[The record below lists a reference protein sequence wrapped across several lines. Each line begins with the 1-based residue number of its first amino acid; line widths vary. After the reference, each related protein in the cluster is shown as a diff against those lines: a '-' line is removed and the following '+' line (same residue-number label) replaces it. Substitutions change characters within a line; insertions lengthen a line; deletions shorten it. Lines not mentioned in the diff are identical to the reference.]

1 MDFKSID
8 NKSYS
13 AWFRIEAESL
23 PTIDLTPGP
32 RPVVF
37 REYNTDED
45 IFKPIRT
52 FLVEIQIQTNVN
64 GVSLDTFIKNNDTD
78 IEVYI
83 MEGAN
88 ILWRGYVLQDD
99 IEEVW
104 DDGNHYLVVRAAE
117 GFGLLKSIPFAV
129 SGAEA
134 VGKYTPLQ
142 FIENA
147 LYTLFTGGVT
157 ADYYVLNNLFHDS
170 MVDTAGRHPL
180 NQCYLDA
187 KTFQQEGTV
196 YDDSYTVIEKI
207 CTAFGQS
214 IFFYENQMWLFRP
227 EELYTSYNNNLRLAN
242 VTSVNQFE
250 ILKRF
255 DVEVGVGR
263 EMQPIMPEMLRSIN
277 RATKFD
283 EIDFYFKEF
292 DEVLQNETLG
302 RGSLES
308 STTNTKTFTVNS
320 WTFGNGNLNNTT
332 PVPSPYIF
340 RAVEEY
346 DTNLN
351 GPLLDRY
358 VYFTMPGVAPTA
370 YWVKSQPVSITAN
383 GYVKIEFEHKLTYT
397 TLGWADLMPVAWV
410 IIQVPLG
417 YYALNQTGDWIF
429 YSTLAGATGGA
440 IRVDYSAGSGVS
452 LTEWNIIEVE
462 SKPIPLGGTL
472 TVYLGSGTTSG
483 VANTAYFRNLNFTYN
498 SAFEKELG
506 LRKIIGVNSYY
517 EKALTINN
525 SYKKETFIDDHFSSV
540 HRGAIFQSDQTTLTD
555 KRWYR
560 YRFNTEVLGFRRQ
573 NATAQW
579 EHNRFNRNKIDVNMY
594 GLWWDDAGSPAFM
607 GFQNTYRFM
616 DDDVNKLYY
625 AANIS
630 EIDLVNNTWQGTLVE
645 VWDQTKDLPTTQTFE
660 ADFTLGT
667 YTTATL
673 TAPLTLVSAGNFSI
687 QTSNTARY
695 DGVATIV
702 TPVTVNISGTI
713 SCSTYPKNVTFE
725 LRKSGTAIK
734 TITFT
739 VYTTIQ
745 PFNLDLS
752 VGTQTI
758 ATNNTFTVVI
768 TGHSS
773 VTIGGGD
780 MKINTPGTA
789 YTFDTYTDN
798 YLYQ

>member
-13 AWFRIEAESL
+13 AWFRIEGESL
-23 PTIDLTPGP
+23 PTIDLSPGP

-88 ILWRGYVLQDD
+88 ILWRGFVLQDD

-170 MVDTAGRHPL
+170 MLDTAGRHSL

-283 EIDFYFKEF
+283 EVDFYYNVF
-292 DEVLQNETLG
+292 DEVLINETFE
-302 RGSLES
+302 RGTLTS
-308 STTNTKTFTVNS
+308 SGTTFKEFSVNS
-320 WTFGNGNLNNTT
+320 WTYGFGSISNTT
-332 PVPSPYIF
+332 PPSSGVL
-340 RAVEEY
+340 RAREDYAVAL
-346 DTNLN
+346 TGQLI
-351 GPLLDRY
+351 DRY
-358 VYFTMPGVAPTA
+358 IYFPIQSLGVGDVTHWIRSQTINVKQGSSVNFTVDFRFQNTHQVYNAV
-370 YWVKSQPVSITAN
+370 
-383 GYVKIEFEHKLTYT
+383 GYVVIQSGLIYYSLNENGTWASSASLGGSTRILVDLT
-397 TLGWADLMPVAWV
+397 
-410 IIQVPLG
+410 
-417 YYALNQTGDWIF
+417 
-429 YSTLAGATGGA
+429 
-440 IRVDYSAGSGVS
+440 SASGVTS
-452 LTEWNIIEVE
+452 TEWNTAQVE
-462 SKPIPLGGTL
+462 SLAIPADGTL
-472 TVYLGSGTTSG
+472 TVYLSATTSG
-483 VANTAYFRNLNFTYN
+483 ASANDAYLKNFDFKVV
-498 SAFEKELG
+498 SAFESETD
-506 LRKIIGVNSYY
+506 LRRIKGENSLYT
-517 EKALTINN
+517 KSLTINN
-525 SYKKETFIDDHFSSV
+525 SYKQEIFLDDHFSPSFK
-540 HRGAIFQSDQTTLTD
+540 GAIFESDQTTLTD
-555 KRWYR
+555 ADWYR
-560 YRFNTEVLGFRRQ
+560 YRFAGESYGFRKQ
-573 NATAQW
+573 NDVAHW

-594 GLWWDDAGSPAFM
+594 GLWWDDAGNPAFM

-673 TAPLTLVSAGNFSI
+673 TAPLTLVTSGGFSI

-695 DGVATIV
+695 DAATTLT
-702 TPVTVNISGTI
+702 TPVTVGIFGNV

-725 LRKSGTAIK
+725 LRKSGTAIR
-734 TITFT
+734 TITYPVYVANQAFT
-739 VYTTIQ
+739 
-745 PFNLDLS
+745 FDLS

>member
-13 AWFRIEAESL
+13 AWFRIEGESL

-88 ILWRGYVLQDD
+88 ILWRGFVLQDD

-170 MVDTAGRHPL
+170 MVDTSGRHPL

-214 IFFYENQMWLFRP
+214 IFFYKNQMWLFRP

-242 VTSVNQFE
+242 VTSINQFE

-283 EIDFYFKEF
+283 EVDFYYNVF
-292 DEVLQNETLG
+292 DEVLINETFQ
-302 RGSLES
+302 RGTLTS
-308 STTNTKTFTVNS
+308 SGTTFKEFYVDS
-320 WTFGNGNLNNTT
+320 WTYGNGAISNTT
-332 PVPSPYIF
+332 PPSSGVV
-340 RAVEEY
+340 RAREDYAVAL
-346 DTNLN
+346 T
-351 GPLLDRY
+351 GQFIDRY
-358 VYFTMPGVAPTA
+358 IYFPIQSLGVGDTFH
-370 YWVKSQPVSITAN
+370 WIKSQAVNVEQGSRVDISVDFRFQSSHQVGNA
-383 GYVKIEFEHKLTYT
+383 
-397 TLGWADLMPVAWV
+397 VAWV
-410 IIQVPLG
+410 VIQ
-417 YYALNQTGDWIF
+417 
-429 YSTLAGATGGA
+429 
-440 IRVDYSAGSGVS
+440 SGVTYYS
-452 LTEWNIIEVE
+452 LNENGEWRSSGTLGGSSPILVDLTSTSGVTSTEWNSIQVN
-462 SKPIPLGGTL
+462 SLPIPADGTM
-472 TVYLGSGTTSG
+472 TVYLSATTSG
-483 VANTAYFRNLNFTYN
+483 VTANNAYFKNFDFKIL
-498 SAFEKELG
+498 SAFESETD
-506 LRKIIGVNSYY
+506 LRRIKGENSLYT
-517 EKALTINN
+517 KSLTINN
-525 SYKKETFIDDHFSSV
+525 SYQNEIYLDDHFSPSFK
-540 HRGAIFQSDQTTLTD
+540 GAIFESDQTTLTD
-555 KRWYR
+555 SDWYR
-560 YRFNTEVLGFRRQ
+560 YRFIGESYGFRRQ

-579 EHNRFNRNKIDVNMY
+579 EHNRFNRNKIDINMY
-594 GLWWDDAGSPAFM
+594 GLWWDDAGNPAFM

-673 TAPLTLVSAGNFSI
+673 TAPLTLVTSGGFSI

-695 DGVATIV
+695 DAATTLT
-702 TPVTVNISGTI
+702 TPVTVGIFGNV

-725 LRKSGTAIK
+725 LRKSGTAIR
-734 TITFT
+734 TITYP
-739 VYTTIQ
+739 VYVANQ
-745 PFNLDLS
+745 PFTFDLS

>member
-8 NKSYS
+8 DKNYS
-13 AWFRIEAESL
+13 AWFRIEGESL
-23 PTIDLTPGP
+23 PTIDLSPGP

-37 REYNTDED
+37 REYNTEED

-83 MEGAN
+83 TVGGN
-88 ILWRGYVLQDD
+88 IIWRGYVLQDD

-104 DDGNHYLVVRAAE
+104 DDGNHYLLVRAAE
-117 GFGLLKSIPFAV
+117 GFGLLKTIPFEV

-134 VGKYTPLQ
+134 IGKYTPLQ
-142 FIENA
+142 YIENA
-147 LYTLFTGGVT
+147 ISTLYAGGVT

-180 NQCYLDA
+180 NQCFIDA

-207 CTAFGQS
+207 NSAFGQS
-214 IFFYENQMWLFRP
+214 IFFYDGQMWLFRP

-283 EIDFYFKEF
+283 EVDFYYSVF
-292 DEVLQNETLG
+292 DEVLINETFQ
-302 RGSLES
+302 RGTLT
-308 STTNTKTFTVNS
+308 STGTTFKEFSVDS
-320 WTFGNGNLNNTT
+320 WTYGFGNISNTT
-332 PVPSPYIF
+332 TPSSGAV
-340 RAVEEY
+340 RARE
-346 DTNLN
+346 D
-351 GPLLDRY
+351 
-358 VYFTMPGVAPTA
+358 
-370 YWVKSQPVSITAN
+370 
-383 GYVKIEFEHKLTYT
+383 
-397 TLGWADLMPVAWV
+397 
-410 IIQVPLG
+410 
-417 YYALNQTGDWIF
+417 YA
-429 YSTLAGATGGA
+429 
-440 IRVDYSAGSGVS
+440 VS
-452 LTEWNIIEVE
+452 LTGQLIDRYIYFPIQSLGVGDNFHWIKSQSINVKQGNIIDIQFDFRFQSSHQVGNAAAWVVILSGATYYSLNENGEWRSSGTLGGSTPILVDLTSTTGVISTEWNNLQVN
-462 SKPIPLGGTL
+462 SLPILADGVM
-472 TVYLGSGTTSG
+472 TVYLSATTSG
-483 VANTAYFRNLNFTYN
+483 VSANNAYFKNFDFKIL
-498 SAFEKELG
+498 SAFESETD
-506 LRKIIGVNSYY
+506 LRRIKGENSLYT
-517 EKALTINN
+517 KSLTINN
-525 SYKKETFIDDHFSSV
+525 SYKQEIFLDDHFSPSFK
-540 HRGAIFQSDQTTLTD
+540 GAIFESDQITLTD
-555 KRWYR
+555 SDWYR
-560 YRFNTEVLGFRRQ
+560 YRFLGEAYGFRRQ

-579 EHNRFNRNKIDVNMY
+579 EHNRFNRNKIDVNLY
-594 GLWWDDAGSPAFM
+594 GLWWDDAGNSRFI

-625 AANIS
+625 PANIS

-645 VWDQTKDLPTTQTFE
+645 VWDQTKDLPTSQTFE
-660 ADFTLGT
+660 ANFTLGT

-673 TAPLTLVSAGNFSI
+673 TAPLTLVTSGGFSI

-695 DGVATIV
+695 DAATTLT
-702 TPVTVNISGTI
+702 TPVTVGIFGNV

-725 LRKSGTAIK
+725 LRKSGTAIR
-734 TITFT
+734 TITYP
-739 VYTTIQ
+739 VYVANQ
-745 PFNLDLS
+745 PFTFDLS

-768 TGHSS
+768 VGHSS